1 MQTKVFY
8 TIMPDGTVK
17 QVNPFTGTEVWAV
30 AGRRNKPLANTEA
43 AEPKQLALHTPEDY
57 CSFCAPRYFEVPPEK
72 SRLVRRGERW
82 ERLDFVPPDRYFD
95 TTAEFRRVGNMFEIV
110 TLDYWRK
117 NYAYKMTA
125 GRQKWKED
133 YIASPAGLKHIIGIV
148 EFRLRR
154 EGRTEAQIE
163 KMPVAEKLALA
174 DAFFGGSHEQ
184 IIARRHYREDAQT
197 EADLRASGDLTGEEH
212 YWYFRM
218 TIDALHD
225 IGVANRYVRYVSVY
239 QNWLKAAGASFDHLH
254 KQLVALDEWGAS
266 IQNQIRMLRD
276 DPNAFN
282 DLAANFA
289 AHHNLIFAENDHAIA
304 MVGIGHRYPTLEI
317 YSRSNAGRPHEHAEE
332 EIRGISDLVHAV
344 HAATGNDISAN
355 EEWYY
360 TPIDAVYKMPWH
372 VLIKWRIN
380 TPAGFEGGTSIFIIP
395 MTPIE
400 LRDRIV
406 PRLYK
411 LREERKIAWLRI
423 AEECRV
429 DPNPLKYYLK

>member
-30 AGRRNKPLANTEA
+30 AGRRNKPLANTDAGEA
-43 AEPKQLALHTPEDY
+43 KRLALHTPEDY

-133 YIASPAGLKHIIGIV
+133 YIASPAGLKHIIAIV

-154 EGRTEAQIE
+154 EGRTDAQIE

-197 EADLRASGDLTGEEH
+197 EADLRASGDLTGKS
-212 YWYFRM
+212 
-218 TIDALHD
+218 T
-225 IGVANRYVRYVSVY
+225 
-239 QNWLKAAGASFDHLH
+239 
-254 KQLVALDEWGAS
+254 
-266 IQNQIRMLRD
+266 
-276 DPNAFN
+276 
-282 DLAANFA
+282 
-289 AHHNLIFAENDHAIA
+289 
-304 MVGIGHRYPTLEI
+304 T
-317 YSRSNAGRPHEHAEE
+317 
-332 EIRGISDLVHAV
+332 
-344 HAATGNDISAN
+344 
-355 EEWYY
+355 
-360 TPIDAVYKMPWH
+360 
-372 VLIKWRIN
+372 
-380 TPAGFEGGTSIFIIP
+380 GTSG
-395 MTPIE
+395 
-400 LRDRIV
+400 
-406 PRLYK
+406 
-411 LREERKIAWLRI
+411 
-423 AEECRV
+423 
-429 DPNPLKYYLK
+429 